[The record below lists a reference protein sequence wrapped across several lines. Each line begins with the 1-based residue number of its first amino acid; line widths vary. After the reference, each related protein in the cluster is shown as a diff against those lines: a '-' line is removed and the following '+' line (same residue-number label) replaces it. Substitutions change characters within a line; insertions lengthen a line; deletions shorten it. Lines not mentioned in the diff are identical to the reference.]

1 MILWPERFMS
11 ENCFGFLFCRHQ
23 ESLMNTWLPIPGMW
37 LSHPRHS
44 LGALSREQRQQDGSR
59 SGALLGFC
67 VLL

>member
-1 MILWPERFMS
+1 
-11 ENCFGFLFCRHQ
+11 
-23 ESLMNTWLPIPGMW
+23 MNTWLPIPGMW